1 MEVESQSS
9 SAVVGNILVQDEQ
22 GSTYMRLDGLEGT
35 ISPYLNRFIG
45 RKEMAA

>member
-9 SAVVGNILVQDEQ
+9 TAVVGNILVQDEQ
-22 GSTYMRLDGLEGT
+22 GQVYMRLDGLQGT

-45 RKEMAA
+45 RKENA